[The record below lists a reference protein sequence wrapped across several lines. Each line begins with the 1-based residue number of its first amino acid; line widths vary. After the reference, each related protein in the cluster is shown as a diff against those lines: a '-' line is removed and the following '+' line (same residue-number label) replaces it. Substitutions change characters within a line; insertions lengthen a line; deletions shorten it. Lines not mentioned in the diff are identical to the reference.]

1 MSKNILVV
9 DNLETRYALRQLF
22 VAEGYELIEANDLD
36 SMALALTRHP
46 VDLALIDAHTVMNE
60 GDDAHLETLRALR
73 RRHDFLVV
81 VMVAGRDIG
90 VVRKFVQLGAYDH
103 VQKPLDPRV
112 LLPLI
117 RNAVERSQVVRQV
130 QVARQ
135 KIEARQGLQAIVAG
149 STPML
154 EVKQLVRQVAAH
166 DATVMILG
174 ESGTGKEMV
183 ARAIHHESGRRQ
195 GPFVPINCGALPREL
210 VESELFGHDK
220 GAFTGATAAR
230 AGKFEQANGGT
241 IFLDEIGDMPLEA
254 QVKLLRVIEERRVAR
269 LGSKRD
275 IDIDVRV
282 LCATNANIES
292 DLLEGRFRKDL
303 FYRLN
308 VISIE
313 MPPLRERE
321 DDIVLLAESFIRDF
335 TGENIVLAGETRRRL
350 KNFPWGGNVRELRN
364 AVERAM
370 ILSGPHRAKLDAVL
384 QEHCGAPPPPPS
396 RPQLVPEVA
405 PSPPGAPIAEPP
417 AMDGPLVLPRT
428 VDERLEALIGELLET
443 RDPEREDHENLLGW
457 FEERVIWTAFVRSGY
472 NKAKAARLVG
482 IERKAFERRLSRLR
496 P

>member
-335 TGENIVLAGETRRRL
+335 TGENIAPAAQELPLGRQRARAAQRGRARDDLERAAPRQARRRL
-350 KNFPWGGNVRELRN
+350 AGALRG
-364 AVERAM
+364 AAASTLAAAARAR
-370 ILSGPHRAKLDAVL
+370 G
-384 QEHCGAPPPPPS
+384 
-396 RPQLVPEVA
+396 RPV
-405 PSPPGAPIAEPP
+405 PPGRTHRRAS
-417 AMDGPLVLPRT
+417 GHGWPLVLPRT